1 MLLIPLASGDACRP
15 RLRVGDV
22 YSVLR
27 SVSGRPPLC
36 TLWRVQ
42 RRPQTCQSGATSAGS
57 SLGARGAPNRFSIVA
72 SQQREIPFEL
82 SAGRRIA
89 ATNPRL
95 GGVASA
101 ESNISIEPAKT
112 LGRPRGRIPSG
123 RRPAA
128 LWRPHSQRKEPG
140 SGRIFTLARSVR
152 RTERFALRRLIA
164 PKSAGGAHRS

>member
-1 MLLIPLASGDACRP
+1 MLPVCADSVDACRP

-27 SVSGRPPLC
+27 SVSGRPPRFMLKR
-36 TLWRVQ
+36 TQ
-42 RRPQTCQSGATSAGS
+42 RTVQTCRSGAKSAGS
-57 SLGARGAPNRFSIVA
+57 SMGARGAPNRFSIVA
-72 SQQREIPFEL
+72 SQRREIPFEL

-89 ATNPRL
+89 ATSPRL

-112 LGRPRGRIPSG
+112 LRPPLSGFPSG

-128 LWRPHSQRKEPG
+128 LWRSQPQREEPG
-140 SGRIFTLARSVR
+140 SGRIFTLARSVK
-152 RTERFALRRLIA
+152 RTERFALRRLSA
-164 PKSAGGAHRS
+164 PKSAGGAHQS